1 MRLRV
6 LLAALAVTLA
16 AAGTASAHTLPGGLN
31 TTMTPTWFE
40 LDDQKMAD
48 LQAVARSSK
57 PASSSRSAR
66 CVGGMAAE
74 FPCKNVNL
82 LGHLTLAEIGGGE
95 IANDMWGWVDRRTK
109 REYAIV
115 GKTNG
120 TAFVDITNPR
130 KPRFVA
136 HLPTQSAAGGQFWR
150 DIKVYKDHAFVVSEH
165 TGHGMQ
171 VFDLERLREF
181 RWNDAPATV
190 QADVV
195 YDRVSNTHNLDI
207 NTESGYAYLVG
218 TSTCHNGTQ
227 HGGLHMV
234 DIRNPRN
241 PTFAGCAL
249 AEPPAAPI
257 TNYVHDSQCVNY
269 RGPDRRYR
277 GREICFGSNEEA
289 VTIYDVTDKSDPRVI
304 SQRTYPQ
311 ASYTHQGWLAKGGKY
326 FVFNDELDELSGSA
340 PEAKQ
345 TTYIVNVERLD
356 NPGTVMAS
364 PNNTTSTDH
373 NLYIKDEV
381 IYESNYS
388 SGLRLFDEDTV
399 PSGDLREIGYFDVYP
414 ENDLP
419 GFDGGTWSNYSRYRD
434 DDIVGVSSM
443 DRGLFV
449 LETDLDRR
457 GGHDDDSDSDSD

>member
-6 LLAALAVTLA
+6 LLGTLVATLAV
-16 AAGTASAHTLPGGLN
+16 AGTASAHEKPGGFSMSL
-31 TTMTPTWFE
+31 TVGFFE
-40 LDDQKMAD
+40 LDDQKMSD
-48 LQAVARSSK
+48 LQAAARASA

-66 CVGGMAAE
+66 CVNGMANE

-82 LGHLTLAEIGGGE
+82 LGNLSLAEIGGGE
-95 IANDMWGWVDRRTK
+95 IGNDIWGWVDRRTD
-109 REYAIV
+109 REYAIM

-130 KPRFVA
+130 NPRLVA
-136 HLPTQSAAGGQFWR
+136 HMPTQTDGSRRFWR

-165 TGHGMQ
+165 IGHGMQ
-171 VFDLERLREF
+171 VFDLERLRDF
-181 RWNDAPATV
+181 RRNDAPATV
-190 QADVV
+190 TADTV
-195 YDRVSNTHNLDI
+195 YTGVSNTHNLDI
-207 NTESGYAYLVG
+207 NTDSGFAYLVG
-218 TSTCHNGTQ
+218 TNTCGNGVEN
-227 HGGLHMV
+227 GGLHMV

-241 PTFAGCAL
+241 PKFAGCAT
-249 AEPPAAPI
+249 AELPATPNN
-257 TNYVHDSQCVNY
+257 NYVHDSQCVDY

-277 GREICFGSNEEA
+277 GREICFGSNENA
-289 VTIYDVTDKSDPRVI
+289 VIIYDVTDKSDPKVI
-304 SQRTYPQ
+304 SQTIYPT
-311 ASYTHQGWLAKGGKY
+311 ARYTHQGWLAKGGKY
-326 FVFNDELDELSGSA
+326 FVFNDELDELGGSA
-340 PEAKQ
+340 PEGKQ
-345 TTYIVNVERLD
+345 TTYIVNVESLD

-373 NLYIKDEV
+373 NLYIKDKV

-399 PSGDLREIGYFDVYP
+399 PSGDLKEVGYFDLYP

-434 DDIVGVSSM
+434 DDIVAVSSI

-449 LETDLDRR
+449 LETDL
-457 GGHDDDSDSDSD
+457 GGGDDDSDSDSD